1 MSSRITAAFVYPPGP
16 TEMAAV
22 RRTAEVAIKDNSCPS
37 CRDEPG
43 PSSAAATRAGM
54 TQDGRLPQPS
64 CGLPVVQGLAAPPFF
79 AAEWPRRLLAES
91 APFGMRMGGKSER
104 ESVQTLRRY
113 QRNLSQPLRCAY
125 ATCAVVGSAGSLR
138 GTDFGAAIDA
148 HAAVVRVNAAPVR
161 GHEGAVGRRTTWRV
175 HNSEKPYF
183 MASLG
188 HRELQLV
195 VCHMQWIGACQHL
208 AFGGAF
214 ADTAS
219 LVNPRFY
226 GELWSLLGRPAG
238 KRSPSTGLLA
248 IALALG
254 VCGRVSLYGFSAPT
268 ERRGRCERHYWEC
281 PAWAEQQ
288 SYHEP
293 KHAFHSW
300 SSEVRLREEWRASG
314 LVDDGPSTYGPG
326 EAGAAAVR
334 AADPRNGSA
343 ARRQRWV
350 ALSQGRGAQERPGS
364 TGSRAR
370 SRRRRI
376 VARGPPSVEAA
387 RRA

>member
-1 MSSRITAAFVYPPGP
+1 MVHAVKHVATARKSITWRGAPRGSIYRIGASEARVGLFSPSGPSFTDPIVISCAPVRRLTSTFQTSRAGGYAKQPLLLPQASGYMSSRITAVFVYPPGP

-219 LVNPRFY
+219 LVTPRFY
-226 GELWSLLGRPAG
+226 NL
-238 KRSPSTGLLA
+238 SPQ
-248 IALALG
+248 
-254 VCGRVSLYGFSAPT
+254 P
-268 ERRGRCERHYWEC
+268 
-281 PAWAEQQ
+281 
-288 SYHEP
+288 
-293 KHAFHSW
+293 
-300 SSEVRLREEWRASG
+300 
-314 LVDDGPSTYGPG
+314 
-326 EAGAAAVR
+326 
-334 AADPRNGSA
+334 
-343 ARRQRWV
+343 
-350 ALSQGRGAQERPGS
+350 
-364 TGSRAR
+364 
-370 SRRRRI
+370 
-376 VARGPPSVEAA
+376 
-387 RRA
+387 

>member
-1 MSSRITAAFVYPPGP
+1 
-16 TEMAAV
+16 
-22 RRTAEVAIKDNSCPS
+22 
-37 CRDEPG
+37 
-43 PSSAAATRAGM
+43 M

-138 GTDFGAAIDA
+138 GADFGAAIDA
-148 HAAVVRVNAAPVR
+148 HAAVIRVNAAPIR
-161 GHEGAVGRRTTWRV
+161 GHEAAVGRRTTWRV

-268 ERRGRCERHYWEC
+268 EQRGRCERHYWEC

-288 SYHEP
+288 SYHDP
-293 KHAFHSW
+293 KHAFHMW
-300 SSEVRLREEWRASG
+300 SSEVQLREAWRASG

-350 ALSQGRGAQERPGS
+350 ALSQGRVAQERP
-364 TGSRAR
+364 GSRAR
-370 SRRRRI
+370 SRRRHT
-376 VARGPPSVEAA
+376 VARGSPSVEAA
-387 RRA
+387 RCA